1 VIRSL
6 PDVALFA
13 STFALRS
20 DLLVPLTVF
29 PVHLPGKNP
38 SLDVEK
44 SVYEA
49 FVAA

>member
-1 VIRSL
+1 VIRGL
-6 PDVALFA
+6 PEAALFA
-13 STFALRS
+13 PALALRG